1 MSKATIELEPQEAK
15 SLLSLV
21 QSDGKGMA
29 PKRLTEA
36 LRKRLEAALA
46 PSATMAEAKVPLEA
60 AKHTPM
66 MRKRAMRKT
75 DG

>member
-46 PSATMAEAKVPLEA
+46 PSAATAEAKAPLEA

-66 MRKRAMRKT
+66 MRKRAVKKT
-75 DG
+75 ED